1 MADLQIAVEVI
12 GKDSLSGSI
21 GTAQK
26 GIGGVVDG
34 LGKLGLAGMAVTS
47 AFGTITSGVSAF
59 VGPAMEAQA
68 VSAKLNA
75 VLASTKGVAG
85 MTAESI
91 GGLSTSL
98 SRVTTFEDDAITSAQ
113 SLLLTFTNVG
123 KDVFPAA
130 TETILNMS
138 QAMGQDLQA
147 STVQLGKALN
157 DPIAGIGAL
166 SRVGVQL
173 TDSQEAMIKKMV
185 AVGDT
190 AGAQKVILGELETQF
205 GGAARAAGETLGG
218 QLAIAQNQFGELIE
232 TIGTALLP
240 VLAKLLS
247 SLMPVIQAFAD
258 KLPAALEAVQPLFDW
273 LTEHMDQ
280 LVIPALVAFG
290 AAATAAGIALVVAMG
305 PVILTVGAVGVAIA
319 ALTALWTTNWGDI
332 QGKVE
337 AVWGVLSPIFGFLG
351 AAFDL
356 FTTTILPTMLA
367 SWTATWNS
375 ISLTFSTVWG
385 AIQATIQAVWPLVE
399 GIFLAGTALVEGRWA
414 DAWNGILEVFQGTWL
429 LIKETLGAA
438 ITGLLNALGQLATD
452 AGNAARSVGE
462 AIVNA
467 IKDAIT
473 DLGPLI
479 KDALAGA
486 VNAALDWA
494 KSQIANWKPPT
505 ISIPLPGGGK
515 IGGIGAGAE
524 VIGGDLAAAPG
535 SANAIGWAMSRIG
548 QGGWAGWCERFVE
561 NAFGTGGRHASAWAA
576 AQAMMTNPGGA
587 MANAPAGT
595 LLFFRPDA
603 SNQGFGHVGIS
614 LGDGRMVSATNN
626 GPEVTGSSNYWQG
639 LFAGWGPPR
648 FAAGVRN
655 FGGGLAVV
663 GERGW
668 ELAQLPRGTNVYSHG
683 QSERMLGGGTHY
695 HFQFTGPVYGFNEFE
710 DRVVEANERAQRRGR
725 A

>member
-1 MADLQIAVEVI
+1 MCADLSIAVTVI
-12 GKDSLSGSI
+12 GKDQLSGTLD
-21 GTAQK
+21 GAKK
-26 GIGGVVDG
+26 GIGGFVDG
-34 LGKLGLAGMAVTS
+34 LGKFGLAAAGAQAAIGAVAGGIS
-47 AFGTITSGVSAF
+47 AL
-59 VGPAMEAQA
+59 VGPAMEAQQ
-68 VSAKLNA
+68 VSAQLGA
-75 VLASTKGVAG
+75 VLASTKGAAG

-91 GGLSTSL
+91 GALSTSL
-98 SRVTTFEDDAITSAQ
+98 SRVTVFEDDAITSAQ

-123 KDVFPAA
+123 QDVFPTA

-138 QAMGQDLQA
+138 QALGQDLSA
-147 STVQLGKALN
+147 SSMQVGKALN

-166 SRVGVQL
+166 RKVGVQL
-173 TDSQEAMIKKMV
+173 TDSQEALIKSLV
-185 AVGDT
+185 GVGDT
-190 AGAQKVILGELETQF
+190 AGAQNVILGELETQF
-205 GGAARAAGETLGG
+205 GGAAKAAGETLGG
-218 QLAIAQNQFGELIE
+218 QLAIAQNQFGELQE

-240 VLAKLLS
+240 VLTKLMS
-247 SLMPVIQAFAD
+247 SLLPVIDAFAAQ
-258 KLPAALEAVQPLFDW
+258 LPAALEAVQPLLDF
-273 LTEHMDQ
+273 
-280 LVIPALVAFG
+280 LVANIESFIVPAIVAIG
-290 AAATAAGIALVVAMG
+290 AAATAAGVAFVLAMG
-305 PVILTVGAVGVAIA
+305 PVTLTIAAVGLAIA
-319 ALTALWTTNWGDI
+319 GLTALWTSNWGDI
-332 QGKVE
+332 QGKTE
-337 AVWGVLSPIFGFLG
+337 AVWGVLEPIFGFLG

-385 AIQATIQAVWPLVE
+385 AIQATIETVWPLVE

-438 ITGLLNALGQLATD
+438 IGGLLNALGQLATD
-452 AGNAARSVGE
+452 AANAARSVGE
-462 AIVNA
+462 AMVNA
-467 IKDAIT
+467 MKDAIT
-473 DLGPLI
+473 TLGPLI
-479 KDALAGA
+479 KEALAGA

-494 KSQIANWKPPT
+494 KSQIGNWKPPT
-505 ISIPLPGGGK
+505 INIPLPGGR
-515 IGGIGAGAE
+515 GAGAE
-524 VIGGDLAAAPG
+524 VVGGDLAAAPG
-535 SANAIGWAMSRIG
+535 SQNAIGWAMSRIG

-561 NAFGTGGRHASAWAA
+561 NAFGTGGRYASAWAA
-576 AQAMMTNPGGA
+576 ASAMMTNPGGA
-587 MANAPAGT
+587 MANAPAGS
-595 LLFFRPDA
+595 LLFFKPHA

-626 GPEVTGSSNYWQG
+626 GPEVTGSSSYWQG

-648 FAAGVRN
+648 FANGVRD

-683 QSERMLGGGTHY
+683 QSERMLSGGTHY

-710 DRVVEANERAQRRGR
+710 DRVVEATERAQRRGR